1 MTQKQ
6 DIIDAYNHLV
16 NAETAL
22 IICSKINKHNLN
34 VAVFEIRIA
43 KRLLQQQIPIL
54 NSRIVRTR

>member
-6 DIIDAYNHLV
+6 DIIVAYNHLV

-34 VAVFEIRIA
+34 VALFEIRVA
-43 KRLLQQQIPIL
+43 KRLLQQQFP
-54 NSRIVRTR
+54 IVRIR